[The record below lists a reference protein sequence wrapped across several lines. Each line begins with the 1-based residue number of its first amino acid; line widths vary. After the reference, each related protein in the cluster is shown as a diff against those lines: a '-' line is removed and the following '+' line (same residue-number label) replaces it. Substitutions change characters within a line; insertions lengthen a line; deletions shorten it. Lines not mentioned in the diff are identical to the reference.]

1 MRTTIPLVRDDR
13 SQLEA
18 FAMSKSAGQLK
29 PQTSPMQMAPL
40 TSSLCRVLALL
51 VINSETSKTIQIPQK
66 FCEGFP

>member
-18 FAMSKSAGQLK
+18 FALSKSAGLLK
-29 PQTSPMQMAPL
+29 PPTSPMQMTPL

-51 VINSETSKTIQIPQK
+51 VTISKTSKTIQIPQK
-66 FCEGFP
+66 FCKGFP